1 MQSVTSTF
9 SDAARYTDEKTL
21 HLNYSLLRKL
31 ANRHSNLK
39 TALCEVED
47 SASFSD
53 LWEPREGR
61 RRVKRFS
68 SGFYTHICITFISTA
83 VLWNI
88 LAHQFLD
95 AVGYARQISCLDK
108 NNRRSYFSVSSK
120 YFTTDVSRSRQETRL
135 HGHSE
140 SLNQEDKAPACS
152 LFARAIIFHYS
163 LRDLF
168 NGDNLL
174 FRLLVKYKYFVTQT
188 RISDLVFIFRDV
200 WTAKN

>member
-1 MQSVTSTF
+1 MTF
-9 SDAARYTDEKTL
+9 QVIHFSIFFVSLKFSNCARRAENIFVKTDWNHDAICYIYFFRPNALRGWENATFKL
-21 HLNYSLLRKL
+21 QPCLLRKL
-31 ANRHSNLK
+31 ANRHGNLK
-39 TALCEVED
+39 TALCGAVD

-108 NNRRSYFSVSSK
+108 NNRRSYFSGSSK

-135 HGHSE
+135 HGYSE
-140 SLNQEDKAPACS
+140 SLNQEDKVLACS
-152 LFARAIIFHYS
+152 LF
-163 LRDLF
+163 
-168 NGDNLL
+168 
-174 FRLLVKYKYFVTQT
+174 T
-188 RISDLVFIFRDV
+188 REP
-200 WTAKN
+200 

>member
-9 SDAARYTDEKTL
+9 FRRNVL
-21 HLNYSLLRKL
+21 HGWGNTTFKLQPCLLRKL
-31 ANRHSNLK
+31 ANRPGNLK
-39 TALCEVED
+39 TALCGGED

-95 AVGYARQISCLDK
+95 AVGYARQISYLDK
-108 NNRRSYFSVSSK
+108 NNRRSYFSASSK

-140 SLNQEDKAPACS
+140 SLNQEDKAFACS
-152 LFARAIIFHYS
+152 LFARAIIFHYF

-168 NGDNLL
+168 NRDNL
-174 FRLLVKYKYFVTQT
+174 FHLLVKYKYFATQYS
-188 RISDLVFIFRDV
+188 RILYLKMRHK
-200 WTAKN
+200 W